1 MSTHEDRIEKTL
13 GIMTGDFSGDIPAPE
28 SRIEVLL
35 HKILENKVNGGFR
48 SIVLSSSQYDL
59 TRKPIIDDPEEGVIY
74 LVPNGDDG
82 DNTFDEWMYLNDSFE
97 KIGSSTANILPD
109 VTASDNG
116 KVLMVVNGN
125 WTKAAIPSAT
135 GVSF

>member
-28 SRIEVLL
+28 SRIEILL
-35 HKILENKVNGGFR
+35 HKILENKVDGGFR

-74 LVPNGDDG
+74 LVPNGDAG

-97 KIGSSTANILPD
+97 KIGSSTANILPA
-109 VTASDNG
+109 VTSSDNG

-125 WTKAAIPSAT
+125 WTKASIPSAT

>member
-35 HKILENKVNGGFR
+35 HKILEKQSDGGFR
-48 SIVLSSSQYDL
+48 SVVLSSSQYDL
-59 TRKPIIDDPEEGVIY
+59 TGKPIIEDPEEGIIY
-74 LVPNGDDG
+74 LVPNGDIG
-82 DNTFDEWMYLNDSFE
+82 ENTFDEWMYLNNAFE
-97 KIGSSTANILPD
+97 RIGSSTANILPA

-116 KVLMVVNGN
+116 KFLMVVNGN

>member
-13 GIMTGDFSGDIPAPE
+13 GSITGDFSGDIPAPE

-35 HKILENKVNGGFR
+35 HKILESKVDGGFR

>member
-13 GIMTGDFSGDIPAPE
+13 GSITGDFSGDIPAPE
-28 SRIEVLL
+28 SRIEILL
-35 HKILENKVNGGFR
+35 HKILENKVDGGFR
-48 SIVLSSSQYDL
+48 SIVLSSSQYDI

-97 KIGSSTANILPD
+97 KIGSSTANILPA

>member
-28 SRIEVLL
+28 SRIEILL
-35 HKILENKVNGGFR
+35 HKILENKADGGFR

-74 LVPNGDDG
+74 LVPNGDNG

-97 KIGSSTANILPD
+97 KIGSSTANILPA

-116 KVLMVVNGN
+116 KFLMVVNGN